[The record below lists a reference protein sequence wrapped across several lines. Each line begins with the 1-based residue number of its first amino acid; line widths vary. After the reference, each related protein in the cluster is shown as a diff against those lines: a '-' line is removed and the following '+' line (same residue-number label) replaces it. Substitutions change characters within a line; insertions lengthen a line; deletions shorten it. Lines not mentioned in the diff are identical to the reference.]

1 MTDRE
6 RSRYT
11 CILSSKLLIHIM
23 SGNPFEIQANMAL
36 LASKDLSKKEKIVEI
51 IKTRTKIDEEKGLM
65 KIESY

>member
-1 MTDRE
+1 
-6 RSRYT
+6 
-11 CILSSKLLIHIM
+11 M
-23 SGNPFEIQANMAL
+23 SGNPFEVQANMAL